1 MMVQKG
7 GMRITSQRFSLCG
20 LRHTFKSDS
29 ETSRSFF
36 FCIKTAH
43 RFLGGQ

>member
-20 LRHTFKSDS
+20 LRHTFTSDS

-36 FCIKTAH
+36 
-43 RFLGGQ
+43 LVVP